1 MNKPLKYDPKT
12 ESLVLRACRADLTSL
27 NGFSWKAKHVKA
39 PDWSPTTEC
48 GSGLHGWL
56 NGQGN
61 PDVWDHR
68 GGDKWL
74 ILAVKTS
81 TVVDLGGKVK
91 FPAARTLYVGPKVET
106 ISLLASIL
114 PGVPVMFANLTG
126 GNDSTLTGGDRSTLT
141 GGQYSTLTGGDLSTL
156 TGGDLSTLT
165 GGYGSTLT
173 GGDCS
178 TLTGGQY
185 STLTGGQY
193 STLTGG
199 QYSTLTGG
207 DLSTLTGGEYST
219 LQIKW
224 WDPLASRWRIATAY
238 VGEDGI
244 EANTAYKLDAN
255 HQFIKA

>member
-156 TGGDLSTLT
+156 TGG
-165 GGYGSTLT
+165 
-173 GGDCS
+173 
-178 TLTGGQY
+178 
-185 STLTGGQY
+185 
-193 STLTGG
+193 
-199 QYSTLTGG
+199 
-207 DLSTLTGGEYST
+207 EYST